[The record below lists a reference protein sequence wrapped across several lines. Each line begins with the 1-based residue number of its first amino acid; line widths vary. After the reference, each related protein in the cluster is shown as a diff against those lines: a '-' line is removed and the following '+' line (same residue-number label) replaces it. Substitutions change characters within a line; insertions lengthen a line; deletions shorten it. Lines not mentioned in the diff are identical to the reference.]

1 MYAGRVNRLFMTGLV
16 LDLQCSCYCK
26 SIGEQPSRFEVAV
39 RLVWRTGNG
48 KLVLPKS
55 IEVKN
60 ATLGANMGRP
70 SM

>member
-1 MYAGRVNRLFMTGLV
+1 MYASRVNRLFMTGLV
-16 LDLQCSCYCK
+16 HDLQCSCYCK
-26 SIGEQPSRFEVAV
+26 SIGENPADPKQEFVW
-39 RLVWRTGNG
+39 VWRTGNG